1 MHVKISVSKL
11 EAEIDDIRRKL
22 VALGPIHP
30 GSVSLQYQT
39 CGNPNC
45 RCLRKDNPERHGPYA
60 KLTYVYRGRNVSRFV
75 RAGCVEALSP
85 RLAMFNEFR
94 RLIDRWIALSI
105 QIGQQTFFNPEQKGK
120 SNRARPKASRP
131 KTVRTVSL

>member
-1 MHVKISVSKL
+1 MHVKTSVSKL

-85 RLAMFNEFR
+85 RLAMFKEFR

-120 SNRARPKASRP
+120 SNRASPKASRP
-131 KTVRTVSL
+131 KTVRTVIL

>member
-1 MHVKISVSKL
+1 MHVKTSVSKL
-11 EAEIDDIRRKL
+11 EAEIDDIRRNL

-75 RAGCVEALSP
+75 RAGYVEALSP
-85 RLAMFNEFR
+85 RLAMFKEFR

-120 SNRARPKASRP
+120 SSRASPKASRP
-131 KTVRTVSL
+131 KTVRTVIL

>member
-1 MHVKISVSKL
+1 MHVKTSVSKL
-11 EAEIDDIRRKL
+11 EVQIDDIRRKL

-75 RAGCVEALSP
+75 RADCVEALGP
-85 RLAMFNEFR
+85 RLAMFKEFR
-94 RLIDRWIALSI
+94 RLIDRWVALSI

-120 SNRARPKASRP
+120 HNRSSPKASRP
-131 KTVRTVSL
+131 KTVCLVRS

>member
-1 MHVKISVSKL
+1 M
-11 EAEIDDIRRKL
+11 EAEIDDIRRNL

-75 RAGCVEALSP
+75 RAGCVETLSP
-85 RLAMFNEFR
+85 RLAMFKEFR

-105 QIGQQTFFNPEQKGK
+105 QIGQQTFFNPEPKGK
-120 SNRARPKASRP
+120 PTRSRP
-131 KTVRTVSL
+131 KTSCAKSVPPVSS